1 MKRFFNPS
9 LYLKAAL
16 LFGILLLQGADARA
30 DLATDLQALN
40 GQALSLKTYMAGT
53 DPAASDACARMVEAD
68 RMAREI
74 SNGLSEIDQG
84 LTAVLHTDQ
93 ATLDALDGLSG
104 NNLGLANEALRLSLA
119 LKALATTADAL
130 TIKDGLTAMLQLS
143 DDIGSMADR
152 IGEMADKILVMSD
165 NIGVMADRIL
175 VTQQLQNQNLQ
186 LTTATLLTTQ
196 ENALKLVAVVADS
209 SYNVSLDSLI
219 ANGGRLAARMSA
231 VVLNP
236 LTLDKQLATVAS
248 DVRTFLDQVK
258 AVNGTIELD
267 ASRKTLYQTADALT
281 KLGSTAAMLNGLST
295 ALNGYVI
302 ALGGLQSITSASK
315 LTPSMKS
322 MLQMS
327 ADIGIMANRILE
339 MADQILAMAD
349 NIGMQADQILATQ
362 AAMNGSVATTQAS
375 ILNAQTAVVGII
387 VARRL

>member
-1 MKRFFNPS
+1 MKRFNPS

-40 GQALSLKTYMAGT
+40 GQALSLRTYMAAT

-209 SYNVSLDSLI
+209 SYNVSLDSLV
-219 ANGGRLAARMSA
+219 ANGGLLAARMSA
-231 VVLNP
+231 LVLNP

-258 AVNGTIELD
+258 AVNGSIELD
-267 ASRKTLYQTADALT
+267 ASRMTLYQTADALT
-281 KLGSTAAMLNGLST
+281 KLTSTAAMLNGLST

-302 ALGGLQSITSASK
+302 ALNGIQAATTSTK
-315 LTPSMKS
+315 LKPSLKS
-322 MLQMS
+322 MLQLS
-327 ADIGIMANRILE
+327 ADIGGMSNRILE

-362 AAMNGSVATTQAS
+362 SAMNGSVATTQFS
-375 ILNAQTAVVGII
+375 ILNAQTAVINII
-387 VARRL
+387 VLRKL